1 MVTVCCPIQFI
12 KDKYL
17 PKQGEKH
24 MKKENRKAAQQRRA
38 EERRK
43 LAKKKKIKKILTWVI
58 SAAVVI
64 LLLLLVIFGDQLLS
78 KDSSGSSASSSVSES
93 SDTTSDSSVSDSSA
107 TDTSSGST
115 AYSTDTSLTIEDG
128 DTVNIDY
135 VGSIDGVEFEGGS
148 TNGAGTDLTIG
159 SGLYID
165 DFEEQLIGAHPGDSV
180 DVNVTFPDDYQQEDL
195 QGKDALFQV
204 TINGIYEN

>member
-1 MVTVCCPIQFI
+1 
-12 KDKYL
+12 
-17 PKQGEKH
+17 
-24 MKKENRKAAQQRRA
+24 MKKENRKAAQQHRA

-180 DVNVTFPDDYQQEDL
+180 EVNVTFPDDYQQEDL

>member
-1 MVTVCCPIQFI
+1 
-12 KDKYL
+12 
-17 PKQGEKH
+17 

-180 DVNVTFPDDYQQEDL
+180 EVNVTFPDDYQQEDL